1 MERKYVQKI
10 EDLQAWER
18 VQERKIQALQDL
30 SFAQKGIIRSLR
42 GQLRKIGEDVD
53 DEQDD
58 LTQDNYDGEDY

>member
-18 VQERKIQALQDL
+18 VHEWKIQALQDL
-30 SFAQKGIIRSLR
+30 SFTQKGIIRSLR
-42 GQLRKIGEDVD
+42 WQLRKNGEDVD

-58 LTQDNYDGEDY
+58 LSLDDSDLEDY